1 MKVRRNTLLLIA
13 ALVWSA
19 AGFNILRIG
28 LLAYPPYRTVVN
40 YLLSALVF
48 TVFQVFIFGQLV
60 NKHTARI
67 SAYEEELHFFL
78 KFFDVKSFIIMAV
91 MMTGGIWLRS
101 SGVAPDRFIA
111 FFYTGR
117 RLPPAGGTAVRL
129 QLRQG
134 PRRQGQGVISEI
146 RSVQSSF
153 EMMVSKLLF

>member
-1 MKVRRNTLLLIA
+1 MKVKRNTLLLLA
-13 ALVWSA
+13 CLVWSA

-40 YLLSALVF
+40 YLQSALVF

-111 FFYTGR
+111 FFYTG
-117 RLPPAGGTAVRL
+117 LGASLLLAG
-129 QLRQG
+129 
-134 PRRQGQGVISEI
+134 
-146 RSVQSSF
+146 
-153 EMMVSKLLF
+153 LLFGCNFAKALAAKGKA

>member
-28 LLAYPPYRTVVN
+28 LLACPPYRTIVN
-40 YLLSALVF
+40 YLLSAVVF
-48 TVFQVFIFGQLV
+48 TVFQIFIFGRLV

-91 MMTGGIWLRS
+91 MMTGGITDGATADALAALGIS
-101 SGVAPDRFIA
+101 IDKTLADNDAYHTLKACGGLIV
-111 FFYTGR
+111 TG
-117 RLPPAGGTAVRL
+117 PTGTNVNDIT
-129 QLRQG
+129 
-134 PRRQGQGVISEI
+134 V
-146 RSVQSSF
+146 
-153 EMMVSKLLF
+153 LLV

>member
-78 KFFDVKSFIIMAV
+78 KFFDVKSFIIIMAV

-111 FFYTGR
+111 FFYTG
-117 RLPPAGGTAVRL
+117 LGASLLLAG
-129 QLRQG
+129 
-134 PRRQGQGVISEI
+134 
-146 RSVQSSF
+146 
-153 EMMVSKLLF
+153 LLFACNFAKAALAAKGKA